1 MKEMTINELQKKYNK
16 YSKRAKRA
24 YKFASFVGLKGW
36 SPESKWV
43 SDSDSRNPIMYIPDA
58 IKYSFL
64 REAKYSILKNIFISP
79 FILLFSGFPRAAMYS
94 IASAIEGRN
103 LRKAHI
109 YSERREKL
117 MKLEDDRQNDPSI
130 SERAK
135 VVENKRKEK
144 SAKNVKE
151 SKTTETAT
159 QEAELEHVEEKEE
172 AQSDNIQSSENKQ
185 DMVMGE

>member
-1 MKEMTINELQKKYNK
+1 MKEMTINELQKEYNK

-24 YKFASFVGLKGW
+24 HKFANFVGVKGW
-36 SPESKWV
+36 SADSKWV
-43 SDSDSRNPIMYIPDA
+43 SDSDSRKPTMYIPDA
-58 IKYSFL
+58 I
-64 REAKYSILKNIFISP
+64 RYSILGNIFVSP
-79 FILLFSGFPRAAMYS
+79 FILLFSGLPRAAMYS

-103 LRKAHI
+103 LKKAHI

-172 AQSDNIQSSENKQ
+172 AQSDKIQSSENKN

>member
-1 MKEMTINELQKKYNK
+1 MNYKKEYNK
-16 YSKRAKRA
+16 YAKRAKRA
-24 YKFASFVGLKGW
+24 HKFANFVGLKGW
-36 SPESKWV
+36 SPDSKWV
-43 SDSDSRNPIMYIPDA
+43 SDSDSRKPTMYIPDA
-58 IKYSFL
+58 I
-64 REAKYSILKNIFISP
+64 RYSILGNIFVSP
-79 FILLFSGFPRAAMYS
+79 FILLFSGLPRAAMYS
-94 IASAIEGRN
+94 IASAIEERN

-117 MKLEDDRQNDPSI
+117 IKLEDDRQNDPSI

-144 SAKNVKE
+144 LAKNVKE
-151 SKTTETAT
+151 SKTTETAP

-172 AQSDNIQSSENKQ
+172 AQSNKIQSSENKK